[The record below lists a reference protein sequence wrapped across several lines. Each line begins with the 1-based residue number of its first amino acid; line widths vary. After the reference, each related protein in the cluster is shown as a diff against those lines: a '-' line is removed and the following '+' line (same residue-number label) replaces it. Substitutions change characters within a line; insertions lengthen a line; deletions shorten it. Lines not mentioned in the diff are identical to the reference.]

1 MYHNYI
7 FDLYGTLVNIHTEED
22 CGELWRRFALALSL
36 QGAAYA
42 PEELRKRY
50 RELEARVQQEC
61 WKENRQTLVPAA
73 EERDGWDLTL
83 EETEVSLWEV
93 YRRLYLEKGIEANDR
108 RILDLGSWFRTL
120 SLERLALYEGAKELL
135 ARLRRAGKGV
145 YLLSNAQRM
154 FTEPEMRVLDI
165 YDKFDGILYSSDAGV
180 KKPSPYFFQALF
192 DRYGLKPEESV
203 MVGND
208 RFSDVE
214 GARRF
219 GVDCIY
225 VHTEES
231 TPFTGSLPEDCK
243 QVRRIGDVDGVKRIC
258 KRAKARR

>member
-7 FDLYGTLVNIHTEED
+7 FDLYGTLVTIHTEED
-22 CGELWRRFALALSL
+22 GGELWRRLAFALSL
-36 QGAAYA
+36 QGASYG
-42 PEELRKRY
+42 PQELRKRY
-50 RELEARVQQEC
+50 RELEARVREEG
-61 WKENRQTLVPAA
+61 WKENLRVLAPAA
-73 EERDGWDLTL
+73 DKRDGWDLPL

-93 YRRLYLEKGIEANDR
+93 YRRLYLEKGIEANDE
-108 RILDLGSWFRTL
+108 RILDLGSWFRAL

-135 ARLRRAGKGV
+135 VRLRQAGKGV

-154 FTEPEMRVLDI
+154 FTEPEMRVLGI
-165 YDKFDGILYSSDAGV
+165 YDKFDGILYSSDVGV
-180 KKPSPYFFQALF
+180 KKPSPYFFRALF

-231 TPFTGSLPEDCK
+231 TPFTGRLPEGCK
-243 QVRRIGDVDGVKRIC
+243 QVSRIGDADGR
-258 KRAKARR
+258 